1 MAYQGRLTYAQ
12 YEWGDKHMKKFMD
25 EFKAFAM
32 KGNMLD
38 LAVGV
43 IVGGAFGKIISSLVN
58 DMFMPVLGLL
68 TGGKSVGNLFIQLG
82 KSDTAYATYQLAN
95 EAGVSTLNYG
105 MFIQTVI
112 DFLIV
117 AFFIFLFVKAI
128 SKLQKKKEAAP
139 APIVR
144 KCDYCLEPV
153 ADAATRCPHCTSEL
167 KAKGKA

>member
-1 MAYQGRLTYAQ
+1 
-12 YEWGDKHMKKFMD
+12 
-25 EFKAFAM
+25 
-32 KGNMLD
+32 MLD

-128 SKLQKKKEAAP
+128 SKLQM
-139 APIVR
+139 
-144 KCDYCLEPV
+144 
-153 ADAATRCPHCTSEL
+153 
-167 KAKGKA
+167 

>member
-1 MAYQGRLTYAQ
+1 
-12 YEWGDKHMKKFMD
+12 MKKFMD

-82 KSDTAYATYQLAN
+82 KSDTAYATY
-95 EAGVSTLNYG
+95 
-105 MFIQTVI
+105 
-112 DFLIV
+112 
-117 AFFIFLFVKAI
+117 
-128 SKLQKKKEAAP
+128 
-139 APIVR
+139 
-144 KCDYCLEPV
+144 
-153 ADAATRCPHCTSEL
+153 
-167 KAKGKA
+167 

>member
-1 MAYQGRLTYAQ
+1 M
-12 YEWGDKHMKKFMD
+12 GDKHMKKFMD

-105 MFIQTVI
+105 MFINTIVS
-112 DFLIV
+112 FLIV
-117 AFFIFLFVKAI
+117 AFAIFILVKNI
-128 SKLQKKKEAAP
+128 NRMKKEEPAAP
-139 APIVR
+139 AAAPTT
-144 KCDYCLEPV
+144 KECPYCLSVIPIK
-153 ADAATRCPHCTSEL
+153 ATRCPNCTSNL
-167 KAKGKA
+167 DKA